1 MKEFYIKNAIT
12 YGNRDL
18 TEEILRKF
26 MRQGLVLKCFAHNVN
41 KPFTIYYDKSQDI
54 FVFDNNDVVEELKY
68 AYSCFSD
75 EENKIEVIRPLISRI
90 LTLKD

>member
-12 YGNRDL
+12 YGNKDL
-18 TEEILRKF
+18 TEEVLRKF
-26 MRQGLVLKCFAHNVN
+26 MKQGLVLKCFAYNVN
-41 KPFTIYYDKSQDI
+41 KPFTIYYNKSQDI
-54 FVFDNNDVVEELKY
+54 FVFDNNYVVEELKY

-75 EENKIEVIRPLISRI
+75 EESKIEVIRPLLKRI

>member
-12 YGNRDL
+12 YGNIDL
-18 TEEILRKF
+18 TEEVLRKF
-26 MRQGLVLKCFAHNVN
+26 MKQGLVLKCFAYNACN
-41 KPFTIYYDKSQDI
+41 PFTIYYDKSQDI
-54 FVFDNNDVVEELKY
+54 FIFDNGDVVEELEY

-75 EENKIEVIRPLISRI
+75 EENKIEVIRPLIGRI